1 MVIGLEGSQLL
12 SQIPPRSLLCLL
24 DAPTFP
30 TYTISSMSLIV
41 STAGP
46 LKPEIRL
53 AQAVS
58 QFEASLSD
66 GQKVA
71 FRNQRTQ
78 SLKSPPSTKDVMR
91 ITAEIDIS
99 QKAGGRCFGPR
110 FTKFL
115 HGVQQFAALGDVV
128 IGSSQNVVACGVWSV
143 VRMCLLVRPFIV
155 GLIQISC

>member
-1 MVIGLEGSQLL
+1 MSSIL
-12 SQIPPRSLLCLL
+12 SI
-24 DAPTFP
+24 
-30 TYTISSMSLIV
+30 
-41 STAGP
+41 AGH

-58 QFEASLSD
+58 QFEASLS
-66 GQKVA
+66 GNQKVQ

-78 SLKSPPSTKDVMR
+78 SLQSSPSTQDVMR
-91 ITAEIDIS
+91 ITAEIDVS

-128 IGSSQNVVACGVWSV
+128 VGSSQNVVACGVWSV
-143 VRMCLLVRPFIV
+143 VRMCLLVSLSIV
-155 GLIQISC
+155 MLIQITIYC

>member
-1 MVIGLEGSQLL
+1 MSSIL
-12 SQIPPRSLLCLL
+12 SI
-24 DAPTFP
+24 
-30 TYTISSMSLIV
+30 
-41 STAGP
+41 AGH

-53 AQAVS
+53 AKAVS

-66 GQKVA
+66 NQKVQ

-78 SLKSPPSTKDVMR
+78 SLQSSPSTQDVMR
-91 ITAEIDIS
+91 ITAEIDVS

-128 IGSSQNVVACGVWSV
+128 VGSSQNVVACGVWSV
-143 VRMCLLVRPFIV
+143 VRMCLLVSLSIV
-155 GLIQISC
+155 MLIQITIYC